1 MMRAVRVVVAG
12 AVVALLGLLVWDL
25 AHGNGPGVAQKV
37 DKGKIVA
44 APHLDL
50 PRLDAAGRL
59 SLASLRGKVV
69 VVNFWESYCVPCKQ
83 EARRVAE
90 TARAWKD
97 RGVVFVGVNAFDT
110 KSAARSYLKRYGV
123 DYANIRD
130 GVGTTFGRWGVTG
143 VPETFFIDR
152 RGRVVPPHITGPAS
166 REALEQG
173 IRQAL
178 RS

>member
-1 MMRAVRVVVAG
+1 MRVVRVVVAV
-12 AVVALLGLLVWDL
+12 AVLSLLGLLVWDL

-37 DKGKIVA
+37 DKGKVVA
-44 APHLDL
+44 APALNL
-50 PRLDAAGRL
+50 PRLDADGHL
-59 SLASLRGKVV
+59 SLAALRGKVV

-83 EARRVAE
+83 EARGVAA

-97 RGVVFVGVNAFDT
+97 KGVVFVGVNAFDT
-110 KSAARSYLKRYGV
+110 KSAARAYLKRYGV

-143 VPETFFIDR
+143 VPETFFVDR

-166 REALEQG
+166 RAALEQG